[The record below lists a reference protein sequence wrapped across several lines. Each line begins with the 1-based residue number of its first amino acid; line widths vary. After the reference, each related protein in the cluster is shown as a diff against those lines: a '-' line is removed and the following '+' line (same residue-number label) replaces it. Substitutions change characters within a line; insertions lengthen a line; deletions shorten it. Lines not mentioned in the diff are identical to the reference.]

1 MMLFIIILLSLISV
15 ISGFLMLWKIPLVVK
30 DADNNNVKKKVSI
43 IIPARNEETRLPVLL
58 ASLNNQSYKP
68 VEVIVVDDESSDR
81 TIAVAQQQGV
91 KVIKKKKSDEWTG
104 KSAACWS
111 GAKEAKGDW
120 LLFLDADTFFEDKT
134 SLEQLLATYQSVDS
148 TGILS
153 FQPFHKITKLYEN
166 LSAVFNI
173 ILMAGMNVFTPLGT
187 QIETAGS
194 FGPCILCDKEEY
206 FIVGGHKS
214 IKGAIMDDL
223 ALGEKFRENNFPVRC
238 YGGRGLIQFQM
249 YPEGI
254 KQLVEGWTKSFGTAA
269 QSTHPIVTGL
279 ISLWISGAFFTMG
292 SLIVALL
299 ANDTSLWIIASL
311 VCIAYAI
318 QFYWLAHRFGQFSLW
333 ILFGYPLFFLFFIG
347 LFVWSLF
354 LTKVLHR
361 VTWSGRKLEV

>member
-1 MMLFIIILLSLISV
+1 MLFIVVLVSFISMM
-15 ISGFLMLWKIPLVVK
+15 SGFLMLWKVPLAIK
-30 DADNNNVKKKVSI
+30 DTNNSSVKKTVSI
-43 IIPARNEETRLPVLL
+43 IIPARNEEDRLPTLL

-68 VEVIVVDDESSDR
+68 IEVIVVDDESSDR
-81 TIAVAQQQGV
+81 TVAVAQQQGA
-91 KVIKKKKSDEWTG
+91 KVIKKRKNDEWMG

-111 GAKEAKGDW
+111 GANEAKGDW

-134 SLEQLLATYQSVDS
+134 SLEQLLATYQSGDAI
-148 TGILS
+148 GILS
-153 FQPFHKITKLYEN
+153 FQPFHKITNGYEN

-206 FIVGGHKS
+206 FIVGGHKA

-238 YGGRGLIQFQM
+238 YGGRGIIQFQM

-269 QSTHPIVTGL
+269 QSTHPLVTSL
-279 ISLWISGAFFTMG
+279 ISLWISGAFFTIG

-299 ANDTSLWIIASL
+299 ANNTSLLIVASL
-311 VCIAYAI
+311 VCTVFAV